1 MQKAFGLFFCLKDNT
16 MENKSKAMS
25 IKKIQ
30 DWGFNFPESGPV
42 IIAGPCSAETRE
54 QTLGSCLGAAKAG
67 AHILRAGIWKPRTSP
82 GSFEGVGETGLPW
95 MQEAAQQTGLPTCVE
110 VAKPQNI
117 NSALKYGIDILWI
130 GARTTVNPFM
140 VQELADALRGR
151 DIPILVKNPV
161 NPDIKLWIGAIKR
174 LHNAGLTRIAAIHRG
189 FDTLAKKNIYRNPPN
204 WGLVTE
210 FKKELPG
217 ISLINDPSHI
227 AGKRELLYTVARKAL
242 EFHLDGF
249 MIETHVTPNKAWS
262 DAAQQITPT
271 ELTHLLETLFT
282 PGHLT
287 HTNGSTEE
295 LKSWRHEIDLLDKTL
310 IDLLAHRKEIVEQI
324 AKYKQSN
331 QLPIVQFERWKTMI
345 LKRIKQ
351 GSGLGLEAEL
361 VEGIFD
367 SIHRDSVKFQR
378 QLRTKS
384 GTGESDDQPNPEA
397 Q

>member
-1 MQKAFGLFFCLKDNT
+1 
-16 MENKSKAMS
+16 MENKSTSME

-30 DWGFNFPESGPV
+30 DWGFNFPTNAPL
-42 IIAGPCSAETRE
+42 IIAGPCSAETKE
-54 QTLGSCLGAAKAG
+54 QTINSCLGAAKAG

-82 GSFEGVGETGLPW
+82 GSFEGVGEAGLPWLKEVRELTGLPV
-95 MQEAAQQTGLPTCVE
+95 CVE

-117 NSALKYGIDILWI
+117 NAALKYGVDILWV

-174 LHNAGLTRIAAIHRG
+174 LQNAGLTRIAAIHRG

-210 FKKELPG
+210 FKKLLPG
-217 ISLINDPSHI
+217 ITVINDPSHI

-242 EFHLDGF
+242 DFDLEGF
-249 MIETHVTPNKAWS
+249 MIETHINPDKAWS
-262 DAAQQITPT
+262 DAAQQVTPT
-271 ELTHLLETLFT
+271 ELTHLLETLLK
-282 PGHLT
+282 PGNLT
-287 HTNGSTEE
+287 HTNGSPEE
-295 LKSWRHEIDLLDKTL
+295 LKSWRHEIDLLDQSL
-310 IDLLAHRKEIVEQI
+310 VDLLAHRKEIVEQI
-324 AKYKQSN
+324 AMYKQRN
-331 QLPIVQFERWKTMI
+331 NLPIVQFERWKTMI
-345 LKRIKQ
+345 LKRVKQ
-351 GSGLGLEAEL
+351 GSNLGLGAEL

-367 SIHRDSVKFQR
+367 SIHRDSVRFQR
-378 QLRTKS
+378 ELRGET
-384 GTGESDDQPNPEA
+384 GRGESDDNPNPEA